1 MNASN
6 STGISTRISIIA
18 RMVPTRAAALGI
30 AVACALLV
38 GFAQSASAATKLR
51 GARDISGMWAAYPFS
66 FFFDSS
72 RKPGEPQKVM
82 LQPEYDAV
90 YQAREA
96 AKAKNEAE
104 GKPQI
109 DRLTRCL
116 PMGMPGS
123 MGAFFGM
130 EILATKKTV
139 YVLSVGTDPMRR
151 IFLDG
156 RSIPPLDDLNPTYE
170 GLSVGRWEG
179 NTLVVDTAG
188 LKTNTDLENVPHSDA
203 LRINE
208 RIRLLDDDT
217 LEDVLTITDPKAF
230 KAPWVITKQ
239 YKDYDPRSKNP
250 GTYPNHKGAE
260 LEPTELVC
268 NENNRNPIDA
278 SGAVGYEL
286 GK

>member
-1 MNASN
+1 MNARN
-6 STGISTRISIIA
+6 SIRTRTLMIA
-18 RMVPTRAAALGI
+18 RMSPLRAIGLGV
-30 AVACALLV
+30 ATACAMLV
-38 GFAQSASAATKLR
+38 GFAQSADAATKLR
-51 GARDISGMWAAYPFS
+51 GARDISGMWAAYPFT
-66 FFFDSS
+66 FFFDAS
-72 RKPGEPQKVM
+72 RKPGDPQKVQ
-82 LQPEYDAV
+82 LQPEYDVV
-90 YQAREA
+90 YQGRLA
-96 AKAKNEAE
+96 AKAKNEAA

-116 PMGMPGS
+116 PMGMPAS
-123 MGAFFGM
+123 MGGFFGM
-130 EILATKKTV
+130 EIVATKKTV

-188 LKTNTDLENVPHSDA
+188 LKTNTDLEDVPHSDA
-203 LRINE
+203 MRINE
-208 RIRLLDDDT
+208 RIRLVDDDT
-217 LEDVLTITDPKAF
+217 LEDVITINDPKAL
-230 KAPWVITKQ
+230 KAPWIITKL
-239 YKDYDPRSKNP
+239 YKDYDIRSKNP

-260 LEPTELVC
+260 LEPSELVC